1 MSDEGFKSAQAS
13 TAVAGKGPIADAQT
27 ALILASVVD
36 YAIIA
41 MDLDGLV
48 TFWSEGA
55 RCALGWTEAE
65 MLGRP
70 ASTFFTMDDR
80 RNGVPQAEMQSALKL
95 GRGNDERWH
104 LHKDGTSFWANGE
117 MMPLRD
123 QAGLVQGFGKVL
135 RDRTEQRHVAEKERT
150 DAEFLRSVLASSAD
164 CIKVLDLDGRLE
176 FMSDGGQ
183 RVMDVDDFSAIK
195 GCIWTD
201 FWQGSLNADARAA
214 VVAARSGGVGHF
226 RGSAETMVGISKL
239 WDVQVTPILGA
250 DGRPNKLLSISRD
263 ISELRQAD
271 EAVVRNEARW
281 HSLFEKLQEGFILGE
296 LVRGSD
302 GHVADWRYLD
312 VNPAWGNLVGI
323 EPRSAIGRTVREL
336 FPGIEDSWIDEMA
349 AVVKTGQP
357 STFTRQVG
365 EIGRWYEGR
374 AFALENGRFAVLFFE
389 VTERKLADARR
400 DALVT
405 FNDRLRD
412 LNDIPAMS
420 FASASIIGETLGADR
435 VGYGTVS
442 ADGDHVD
449 IVGDWTAPGIA
460 SVAGQ
465 HRMRQYGSYIDD
477 LRSGDTVAITDIELD
492 PRTGAET
499 VALQEIGIR
508 ALLNLPIIEHGRLVA
523 LLFINCAQPRTW
535 RAPEI
540 SFARNIAERTRSAVE
555 RIRAEASRRHSEQQ
569 FRVFAQV
576 MPNHVW
582 AARPD
587 GYLYW
592 FNDQVYEYGGAEHG
606 SMDGIESWG
615 RIVHPDDLAA
625 AGAAWAEA
633 LGSGSLYE
641 TQFRIRRHDGTYRW
655 FLVRA
660 EPVLDP
666 DNRIIR
672 WVGTNTDID
681 DQRRQATELARLN
694 VTLEK
699 EVEARTRELRASY
712 ARQRAMFDTTKQLM
726 RVMGIDGTL
735 LEANRAAL
743 EAIGAQRS
751 DVVGQPFSTTPWFS
765 RTLGMKEAVEGAL
778 AAVLAG
784 QPARTE
790 MALNLPDGTT
800 RIYDFMMNPV
810 RDEGGQVIEIMP
822 EATDVTEVRKIEEAL
837 RQSQKMEAVGQ
848 LTGGLAHDF
857 NNLLTGITGS
867 LDLLSA
873 RIAQGRLK
881 DIDRYTTAAQG
892 AAKRAAALTH
902 RLLAFSRRQTLD
914 PKPTDVNRLVVGM
927 EELVRRTIGP
937 AIELETVASGGLW
950 ATLVD
955 PSQLENALLNLCIN
969 ARDAMPDGGKLTVE
983 TGNRWLDARAAR
995 ERELPPG
1002 QYVSLC
1008 VSDTGTGMLPDVIA
1022 KAFDPFFTTKPIG
1035 QGTGL
1040 GLSMVYGFVRQ
1051 SGGQV
1056 RIYSEPGDGTMV
1068 CLYLPRHVGAIDKVE
1083 AAPELADGPRARD
1096 GETVL
1101 VVDDEPTVRMLVTEV
1116 LEELGY
1122 AAIEAADGP
1131 SGLKVLQSNARVDL
1145 LVTDVGLP
1153 GGMNGRQVADAARMA
1168 RPALKVLFITG
1179 YAENAVLNHG
1189 HLNPGM
1195 HIMTKPFTMEALA
1208 SRIKELITTT

>member
-1 MSDEGFKSAQAS
+1 MGVEGPKRSQAQADRPARG
-13 TAVAGKGPIADAQT
+13 TTEART
-27 ALILASVVD
+27 RLILASVVD

-48 TFWSEGA
+48 TLWSEGA
-55 RCALGWTEAE
+55 RRVLGWTEAE

-80 RNGVPQAEMQSALKL
+80 RNGVPQAEMQNALTH
-95 GRGNDERWH
+95 GRGDDERWH
-104 LHKDGTSFWANGE
+104 LRKDGTSFWASGE
-117 MMPLRD
+117 MMPLLD
-123 QAGLVQGFGKVL
+123 EAGLVQGFVKVL
-135 RDRTEQRHVAEKERT
+135 RDRSGQRQAAEKQRA

-176 FMSDGGQ
+176 FMTDGGQ
-183 RVMDVDDFSAIK
+183 RLMEVGDFGAIK
-195 GCIWTD
+195 GCTWTD
-201 FWQGSLNADARAA
+201 FWQGSLHADARAA
-214 VVAARSGGVGHF
+214 VEAARAGDTGHF
-226 RGSAETMVGISKL
+226 RGLADTMAGASKL
-239 WDVQVTPILGA
+239 WDVKITPILGA
-250 DGRPNKLLSISRD
+250 DGLPEKLLSVSRD

-271 EAVVRNEARW
+271 LATLQAEARW
-281 HSLFEKLQEGFILGE
+281 RGLFEKLHEGFILGE
-296 LVRGSD
+296 LVRGPD

-312 VNPAWGNLVGI
+312 VNPAWGDLVGVKP
-323 EPRSAIGRTVREL
+323 ENAVGRTIREL
-336 FPGIEDSWIDEMA
+336 FPYIEDSWVDEMA
-349 AVVKTGQP
+349 AVVATGQP
-357 STFTRQVG
+357 LTFTRQVG
-365 EIGRWYEGR
+365 GLGRWYEGR
-374 AFALENGRFAVLFFE
+374 AFALEGDRFAILFFE

-400 DALVT
+400 EALLT
-405 FNDRLRD
+405 LNDRLRD
-412 LNDIPAMS
+412 LTDIATMS

-449 IVGDWTAPGIA
+449 VVSDWTAPGMASIA
-460 SVAGQ
+460 GR
-465 HRMRQYGSYIDD
+465 HRMRTYGSYIED
-477 LRSGDTVAITDIELD
+477 LRRGETVVIVDTALD
-492 PRTGAET
+492 PRTSADAT
-499 VALQEIGIR
+499 ALRGIDVR

-523 LLFINCAQPRTW
+523 LLFVNCAEPRAWTG
-535 RAPEI
+535 PDI
-540 SFARNIAERTRSAVE
+540 GFARNIAERTRSAIE
-555 RIRAEASRRHSEQQ
+555 RVRAEANRRDSEEQ
-569 FRVFAQV
+569 FRVFAQA

-592 FNDQVYEYGGAEHG
+592 FNDQVYDYAGAEHG
-606 SMDGIESWG
+606 SMDGVETWA
-615 RIVHPDDLAA
+615 RVLHPDDLAA
-625 AGAAWAEA
+625 AGATWADA
-633 LGSGSLYE
+633 VAAGTVYE
-641 TQFRIRRHDGTYRW
+641 TQFRIRRHDGAYRW

-660 EPVLDP
+660 EPVIDP
-666 DNRIIR
+666 DGRITR

-681 DQRRQATELARLN
+681 DQRRQAAELRRFNA
-694 VTLEK
+694 TLED
-699 EVEARTRELRASY
+699 EVEARTRERDRVWSTTSDLMGTAGLDGYLKKVNPAWTRMLGWSEDELL
-712 ARQRAMFDTTKQLM
+712 ARPFIEIVDPADHEET
-726 RVMGIDGTL
+726 G
-735 LEANRAAL
+735 
-743 EAIGAQRS
+743 
-751 DVVGQPFSTTPWFS
+751 DVVG
-765 RTLGMKEAVEGAL
+765 RL
-778 AAVLAG
+778 AAGEGVADFLDHVIHVDGSRRAVMWNASPDG
-784 QPARTE
+784 DFFHVVGRDVTALRRTE
-790 MALNLPDGTT
+790 D
-800 RIYDFMMNPV
+800 
-810 RDEGGQVIEIMP
+810 
-822 EATDVTEVRKIEEAL
+822 AL

-867 LDLLSA
+867 LDLLST

-881 DIDRYTTAAQG
+881 DVDRYTTAAQG

-914 PKPTDVNRLVVGM
+914 PKPTDVNRLVAGM

-937 AIELETVASGGLW
+937 AVELEAVAAGGLW
-950 ATLVD
+950 LTLVD
-955 PSQLENALLNLCIN
+955 PPQLENALLNLCIN
-969 ARDAMPDGGKLTVE
+969 ARDAMPDGGRLTIE

-1008 VSDTGTGMLPDVIA
+1008 VSDTGTGMPPDVIA

-1040 GLSMVYGFVRQ
+1040 GLSMIYGFARQ

-1056 RIYSEPGDGTMV
+1056 RIYSELGDGTMV
-1068 CLYLPRHVGAIDKVE
+1068 CLYLPRHVGAVE
-1083 AAPELADGPRARD
+1083 DVDTPPEFADAPRARA

-1131 SGLKVLQSNARVDL
+1131 SGLKVLQSNTRIDL

-1153 GGMNGRQVADAARMA
+1153 GGMNGRQVADAARVA
-1168 RPALKVLFITG
+1168 RPGLKVLFITG

-1189 HLNPGM
+1189 HLDPGM
-1195 HIMTKPFTMEALA
+1195 HVLTKPFAMEALA
-1208 SRIKELITTT
+1208 SRIKELIAAA